1 MSNIEANPLYA
12 NNKNPWVLLFSLFGI
27 TLGGVFLIGQVLAFI
42 TAILISGVGISELQ
56 NILTN
61 PTAYPEQRLM
71 FLSLQGMSS
80 IGGFIIAP
88 LIFYYSIVKGNF
100 KKDFIAYPTNLI
112 AIIISTLV
120 ITFSFMVVDTVFIEW
135 NAGLVLPEYLSG
147 FENWAKQLED
157 SMRVLT
163 EYLTDFES
171 TGYFVLAIIV
181 IAIIPG
187 VGEEILFRGFLQNI
201 LKRIFKNDHAAVWF
215 AAILFSAIHFQF
227 YGFIPRMLLGALF
240 GYLYLWT
247 GNLLVPILAH
257 FFNNSLSLFALY
269 FYQKG
274 KLDIDVES
282 TDALPTVYIITFSVL
297 FVITI
302 VYFKKQLAVNTTN
315 KNSVSGND

>member
-1 MSNIEANPLYA
+1 MSINEINPLYA
-12 NNKNPWVLLFSLFGI
+12 NGKSPWVLLFSLFGI
-27 TLGGVFLIGQVLAFI
+27 TLGGIFLIGQVLAFI

-56 NILTN
+56 NILSN

-100 KKDFIAYPTNLI
+100 KEDFIDFPANTLN
-112 AIIISTLV
+112 IIIATLV

-135 NAGLVLPEYLSG
+135 NAGITLPEYFSG
-147 FENWAKQLED
+147 IEQWAQQMEEKMQ
-157 SMRVLT
+157 VLT

-171 TGYFVLAIIV
+171 TGYFVVAIV
-181 IAIIPG
+181 FIAVVPG
-187 VGEEILFRGFLQNI
+187 IGEEILFRGFLQNI
-201 LKRIFKNDHAAVWF
+201 LKRIFKNDHAAVWA

-227 YGFIPRMLLGALF
+227 YGFVPRMLLGALF

-282 TDALPTVYIITFSVL
+282 TEALPTVYIIIFSVL
-297 FVITI
+297 FVITL
-302 VYFKKQLAVNTTN
+302 VYFKNQLANNNT
-315 KNSVSGND
+315 NDNNIARAD